1 MNTREQGREAE
12 AVGVRIFNQVFN
24 LRSEQDG
31 EYVKRLA
38 GLVDSRMQEISR
50 LVPSGDPFK
59 TAVLAALN
67 IADELCR
74 LKQSQEEQDSH
85 VAHASSEL
93 PQERDQAGEMVRA
106 TTERGGSEGE
116 QKAWSYE
123 DIFEFAPARKGND
136 RMTEQVANRLRSRRE
151 SERDGLRI
159 RSDEQGS

>member
-1 MNTREQGREAE
+1 MSTQEQRDEAQ
-12 AVGVRIFNQVFN
+12 AVRIFNQLFN
-24 LRSEQDG
+24 LRSEQNS
-31 EYVKRLA
+31 EYVRQVA
-38 GLVDSRMQEISR
+38 RLVDARMQEISQ
-50 LVPSGDPFK
+50 LVPTGDPFK
-59 TAVLAALN
+59 IAVLAALN

-74 LKQSQEEQDSH
+74 LRQSQEEQDSH

-116 QKAWSYE
+116 HKAWSYE

-136 RMTEQVANRLRSRRE
+136 RMTEQVANRLRSLRE